1 MIGFQTSDFK
11 KGRSSCWVSMFVCL
25 CAHVWRPYVCGLCPN
40 HLLFMY
46 VSVTKAR
53 TVEVVRGM
61 CVDVSARYV
70 FTPLFSLRCSY
81 VRRAIS
87 TNETSRLP
95 ETAAL
100 LTALCQ
106 RFVPTRLF
114 FFSFC
119 FHSLNKQLDCFPVFF
134 HVLSHPYYVSLNYT
148 QCQFKLLTLPSQKSV
163 SVQTSKQFNKMI
175 ITAVEVQSNKGNV
188 IKY

>member
-1 MIGFQTSDFK
+1 MIEFQTSDFK

-25 CAHVWRPYVCGLCPN
+25 CAHVWRPHVCGLRPN
-40 HLLFMY
+40 HLLFTY

-61 CVDVSARYV
+61 CVDVSARCV
-70 FTPLFSLRCSY
+70 FTPVFSLRCSY
-81 VRRAIS
+81 MRRAIN
-87 TNETSRLP
+87 TNETSGLP

-114 FFSFC
+114 FSLC

-134 HVLSHPYYVSLNYT
+134 HVLSHPYYVSLDYV
-148 QCQFKLLTLPSQKSV
+148 QCSSSF
-163 SVQTSKQFNKMI
+163 
-175 ITAVEVQSNKGNV
+175 
-188 IKY
+188 

>member
-1 MIGFQTSDFK
+1 M
-11 KGRSSCWVSMFVCL
+11 
-25 CAHVWRPYVCGLCPN
+25 CGLRPN

-61 CVDVSARYV
+61 CVDVSARCV
-70 FTPLFSLRCSY
+70 FTPVFSLRCSY

-87 TNETSRLP
+87 TNETSGLP

-114 FFSFC
+114 FLFLFPFLKQTARLLPSVFSC
-119 FHSLNKQLDCFPVFF
+119 T
-134 HVLSHPYYVSLNYT
+134 LSPLLCLSELHT
-148 QCQFKLLTLPSQKSV
+148 MQFKLLTLPSQKSV

-175 ITAVEVQSNKGNV
+175 ITAVEVQSNKGHL
-188 IKY
+188 IKF